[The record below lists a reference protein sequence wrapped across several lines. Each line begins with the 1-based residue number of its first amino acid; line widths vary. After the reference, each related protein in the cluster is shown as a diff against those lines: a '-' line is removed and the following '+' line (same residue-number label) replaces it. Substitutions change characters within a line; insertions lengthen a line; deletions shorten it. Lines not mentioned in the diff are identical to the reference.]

1 MSQLYF
7 IVSGAFYLSQDGL
20 NSGYDLS
27 TLFGYNTVHQFKA
40 IIPIIE
46 IQLFLENIRKTIQLV
61 IIKCCKIFIFH

>member
-40 IIPIIE
+40 IIPII
-46 IQLFLENIRKTIQLV
+46 
-61 IIKCCKIFIFH
+61 